1 MSAIDPVPLV
11 SLADIIVGLSLGS
24 RLFLI
29 AVGLSLIFGVL
40 GVLNFAH
47 GGLYM
52 IGAYLTLVVVGIGS
66 GYFWLGVVMAALGVG
81 VIGIALEILT
91 LRPLEDRLENDTDQL
106 LVTFG
111 AVLIIHEGVRTIFGS
126 QSYTLSP
133 PEYLDY
139 SIVLQSGQIG
149 VYRLVVIGFA
159 LAVMLG
165 LWLFITRTYFGSLVR
180 GTASDREM
188 AAMLGVNVR
197 RLYTGVFFMGSVLAG
212 LGGALSAPLQSM
224 SPALGDQIIIDAFI
238 VVVIGGLGSI
248 SGAFVGAMFIGLAQ
262 SLGPQFISSGS
273 IAIPFLAMVLVLLF
287 RPRGLFGGVAE

>member
-11 SLADIIVGLSLGS
+11 SFADLIVGLSLGS

-52 IGAYLTLVVVGIGS
+52 IGAYLTLLVVSVGS
-66 GYFWLGVVMAALGVG
+66 GNFWLGVVVAALGVG
-81 VIGIALEILT
+81 VLGVALEILT
-91 LRPLEDRLENDTDQL
+91 LRPLEGRLENDTDQL

-133 PEYLDY
+133 PAYLDY

-149 VYRLVVIGFA
+149 AYRLVVIG
-159 LAVMLG
+159 LAAGVMAG

-197 RLYTGVFFMGSVLAG
+197 RLYTGVFFLGSVLAG

-238 VVVIGGLGSI
+238 VVVIGGMGSI
-248 SGAFVGAMFIGLAQ
+248 GGAFIGAMIIGLAQ
-262 SLGPQFISSGS
+262 SLGPQFISAGS

-287 RPRGLFGGVAE
+287 RPRGLFGEVAE